1 MKSGIQ
7 SWLSSEIIFPKLIS
21 NRQFLAQGLTKDV
34 ITFLAAKELAGI
46 N

>member
-7 SWLSSEIIFPKLIS
+7 SWLSSEIIFLKLIS

-34 ITFLAAKELAGI
+34 ITFLAAKKLAGI